1 MKKYLSLII
10 IFMTALS
17 AGFSQSV
24 DMAFEG
30 DEITRINFLQGEDQ
44 NGEVFKFPQTNPKP
58 VLIFFLPKTQSRTE
72 AEEFLDEIRI
82 YMKRIDNEFKNH
94 ADRLLVVEPYRSGR
108 LVNRLFR
115 SKMRGENFTVIRDS
129 NSRIISEVNRDNYK
143 ILLWLIDGNGFI
155 MHKTNQPFIDKDITR
170 VKSNLM
176 TLNPQN
182 SHDNYGDEYE

>member
-10 IFMTALS
+10 IFMAALS

-24 DMAFEG
+24 EMAFEG

-58 VLIFFLPKTQSRTE
+58 VLIFFLPKTQSRAE

-94 ADRLLVVEPYRSGR
+94 AKRLLVVESYRSGR

-115 SKMRGENFTVIRDS
+115 SKMRGESFTVIRDS
-129 NSRIISEVNRDNYK
+129 DSSIISEVNRDNVK
-143 ILLWLIDGNGFI
+143 ILLWLIDGKGLI

-170 VKSNLM
+170 VKSQLM
-176 TLNPQN
+176 TLNSQN